1 MIERSRGFKSHPRR
15 LVTINGMAGS
25 VVVLGCLGSG
35 FVVTHGE
42 FVGNFVV
49 SCRILGVRS

>member
-1 MIERSRGFKSHPRR
+1 
-15 LVTINGMAGS
+15 MAGS